1 MKRYQEIWTEE
12 VFIIDAIVYGNPT
25 ICKIKDRDN
34 EPLKGT
40 FYEQELHLIVEPTTH
55 RIQQVIRK
63 KKEGDRV
70 LLLYVKWKDYPDKF
84 NSHLFQDE
92 IES

>member
-12 VFIIDAIVYGNPT
+12 VFIIDAIVYGNTT

-55 RIQQVIRK
+55 RI
-63 KKEGDRV
+63 
-70 LLLYVKWKDYPDKF
+70 
-84 NSHLFQDE
+84 
-92 IES
+92 